1 MVYVLNQNGEPLM
14 PCRPRKARVLLNDKK
29 AKVVRKEPFTIQ
41 LLYGSAGYKQP
52 ITLGIDTG
60 SKTVGLSVCT
70 EKQELYSGELI
81 LRNDIPRLLAERKM
95 YRRARR
101 GRKTRYREARFLN
114 RVGNKKEGWLSPSVS
129 NKINS
134 HLYIVDFLHKLMPI
148 TKIRVEVASFDI
160 EQIKAMEVKNE
171 EHTTKEEAER
181 RFQNARNY
189 VLYRDNYLCQHCFGK
204 SKDKVLHVHHIESR
218 NTGGNAPN
226 NLITVCKT
234 CHDKHHQ
241 KPIFS
246 FKRGSIYKDATFMN
260 ILKSRIIKLLKEQ
273 YKDVE
278 MTFGY
283 ITQHRRHKMELDKT
297 HFNDAFCIANYLEAK
312 KADYYYKIVKKR
324 CHNRKIH
331 NFKYSKGGRR
341 PKSKA
346 PFELHGYRLY
356 DKVLFKGIK
365 CFVFA
370 RRQTGSFEL
379 RTLDGKVI
387 TGGVSYK
394 KIMLIERSK
403 VYLTER
409 IEI

>member
-14 PCRPRKARVLLNDKK
+14 PCKPRKARVLLNDKK
-29 AKVVRKEPFTIQ
+29 AKVVKKEPFTIQ
-41 LLYGSAGYKQP
+41 LMYGCAGYKQP

-60 SKTVGLSVCT
+60 SKTVGLSACS
-70 EKQELYSGELI
+70 EKQELYSGELS
-81 LRNDIPRLLAERKM
+81 LRSDIVMLLSERKM

-114 RVGNKKEGWLSPSVS
+114 RVGSKKAGWLPPSLT

-160 EQIKAMEVKNE
+160 EQIKATAMVKE
-171 EHTTKEEAER
+171 SEWDKEEAER
-181 RFQNARNY
+181 RFQNSRYY

-204 SKDKVLHVHHIESR
+204 SKDKILHVHHIESR
-218 NTGGNAPN
+218 KTGGNAPN

-234 CHDKHHQ
+234 CHNKHHQ

-246 FKRGSIYKDATFMN
+246 FKRGSGFQDATFMN

-273 YKDVE
+273 YRDVE

-283 ITQHRRHKMELDKT
+283 ITEYKRKKMELGKT

-312 KADYYYKIVKKR
+312 KADHYFKVVKKR

-331 NFKYSKGGRR
+331 RYKYSKGGFRKR
-341 PKSKA
+341 NQS
-346 PFELHGYRLY
+346 PFETKGFRLF
-356 DKVLFKGIK
+356 DKVKFQGIL
-365 CFVFA
+365 CFIYG
-370 RRQTGSFEL
+370 RRQRGSFEIRYL
-379 RTLDGKVI
+379 EGETVRADI
-387 TGGVSYK
+387 TYK
-394 KIMLIERSK
+394 KLKLVERQK
-403 VYLTER
+403 VYLTQR
-409 IEI
+409 IKI